1 MSGVLQDP
9 DQAVVVF
16 SDTCDLPLLRLLKR
30 GFRHCFVVLRRG
42 GAWVVVDPLAH
53 RTVVD
58 LVPGCLARDADE
70 VAALYRARGLS
81 AVVVPVA
88 EPPHRLAPVRLHTC
102 VETVKRLLG
111 RRAAGVFTPAQLH
124 AYLIDE
130 RHKCCKTEKMLDG
143 VAAPAYD

>member
-1 MSGVLQDP
+1 MSGMLQTP
-9 DQAVVVF
+9 DEAVVVF
-16 SDTCDLPLLRLLKR
+16 SDTCDLSILRLLKR

-58 LVPGCLARDADE
+58 LVPGSLARDADE

-81 AVVVPVA
+81 AVVVTVT
-88 EPPHRLAPVRLHTC
+88 EPPHRLAPLRLHTC

-111 RRAAGVFTPAQLH
+111 RRAARVFTPAQLH
-124 AYLIDE
+124 AHLLAE
-130 RHKCCKTEKMLDG
+130 RQICCKAEKVLDG
-143 VAAPAYD
+143 FAAPAYD